1 MQNAIYEY
9 GPGLYF
15 NLTNKCPCEC
25 AFCVR
30 AGAQGL
36 GSAGSLWLSEEPTAA
51 QVISQLAD
59 RELAGY
65 ADLCFCGFGEPFC
78 AFDTMLE
85 ICVYLKSRKNCPPVR
100 VNTNGLGDLING
112 RHTPPLLAGLVDV
125 ISISLNAPTKERYT
139 QLCRPEFG
147 EGAFEAMLKFARECT
162 EHVPLVALSV
172 VDVISPNEIAACQKI
187 ADGLGIPLRV
197 RGFSG

>member
-51 QVISQLAD
+51 QVISQLRTENLRATQTFASAA
-59 RELAGY
+59 LA
-65 ADLCFCGFGEPFC
+65 
-78 AFDTMLE
+78 
-85 ICVYLKSRKNCPPVR
+85 
-100 VNTNGLGDLING
+100 
-112 RHTPPLLAGLVDV
+112 
-125 ISISLNAPTKERYT
+125 SLS
-139 QLCRPEFG
+139 
-147 EGAFEAMLKFARECT
+147 
-162 EHVPLVALSV
+162 VPLTPCLRSV
-172 VDVISPNEIAACQKI
+172 HT
-187 ADGLGIPLRV
+187 
-197 RGFSG
+197 